1 MNRSTKALNA
11 VLVALCAA
19 LGALVL
25 ALPAGAATV
34 IHFQQETLPAYEAQ
48 LHKGEVHALT
58 FHPGTTTGHLH
69 ISMDNGTHYTVAYT
83 TSEQG
88 KLVAQAQADHARV
101 QIATVTVKKAAP
113 AKHKLRY
120 IAGGIL
126 IVVIVVVLIV
136 LLIGRRRAL
145 AEEGPRA
152 SGEST
157 AP

>member
-1 MNRSTKALNA
+1 MLAA
-11 VLVALCAA
+11 VCAA
-19 LGALVL
+19 LAMVVL
-25 ALPAGAATV
+25 AVPAGAATV
-34 IHFQQETLPAYEAQ
+34 VHFQKEGVQAYEAQ
-48 LHKGEVHALT
+48 LRKGEVHALT

-69 ISMDNGTHYTVAYT
+69 VSMNNGTHFTVAYAS
-83 TSEQG
+83 SEQG

-101 QIATVTVKKAAP
+101 QVATVQVKKAAP

-145 AEEGPRA
+145 AEDGSPR
-152 SGEST
+152 SGESA